1 MNMIR
6 SIAILS
12 AAVLLAS
19 CSEYKYIGDIS
30 LLNSAGDTLRVWN
43 GAEVA
48 SEYNG
53 HTEYNGIQNGGVM
66 FKTKEGGVTYIRG
79 GIIIVENIKVEVETA
94 VSSFATEYYDLLHEY
109 SAVLYQI
116 EKNAE
121 VISRIENPEGRA
133 DLIDVNK
140 RLTERAY
147 VLRHYLEQYE

>member
-1 MNMIR
+1 MNMFR
-6 SIAILS
+6 SILAILS

-30 LLNSAGDTLRVWN
+30 LLNGAGDTLRVWN

-66 FKTKEGGVTYIRG
+66 FKTKEGGATYISG
-79 GIIIVENIKVEVETA
+79 GIIIVENIKAETD
-94 VSSFATEYYDLLHEY
+94 VPSFATEYYDLLHEY

-133 DLIDVNK
+133 DLIDANK